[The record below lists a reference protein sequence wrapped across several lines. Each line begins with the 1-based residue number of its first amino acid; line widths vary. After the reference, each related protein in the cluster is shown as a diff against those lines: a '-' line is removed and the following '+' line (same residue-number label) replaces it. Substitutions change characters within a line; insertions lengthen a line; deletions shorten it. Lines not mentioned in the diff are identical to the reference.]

1 MHKTNCRAIFVATV
15 LTSVLF
21 TAAFSTEGFCM
32 QPPTRPSPTPTPVYR
47 PSTTKPVYQPKTAPS
62 PTGTPTMKPPVYT
75 AAGPMAPKLTKE
87 SLVGTWIGTATLTDS
102 RPVANGFRFTL
113 KNGELTG
120 VWLNGQEEKPIQ
132 SKDIAIANTMF
143 SIKITGPDYTITFAG
158 YIAGETGDLKGTTS
172 IDSLGQKST
181 GTWTAKRQQ
190 EIALAS
196 ASIKDLISRGQ
207 QLMAAKDYSGAIKVF
222 NQVLERDK
230 EYVDAYRFRGLSA
243 LLMYESGTREG
254 QLLYTAMFN
263 FDDVIKRGST
273 SPDDYY
279 LRGLTHERLGSKE
292 KAIAD
297 YRTALRMYANHQGA
311 KEALMKLG
319 VSP

>member
-1 MHKTNCRAIFVATV
+1 
-15 LTSVLF
+15 
-21 TAAFSTEGFCM
+21 
-32 QPPTRPSPTPTPVYR
+32 
-47 PSTTKPVYQPKTAPS
+47 
-62 PTGTPTMKPPVYT
+62 MKPPVYT
-75 AAGPMAPKLTKE
+75 AVGPKVPKLTKE

-102 RPVANGFRFTL
+102 RPIANGFRFTL
-113 KNGELTG
+113 KNGELAG

-132 SKDIAIANTMF
+132 SKDFTIANSML

-158 YIAGETGDLKGTTS
+158 YIVGETGELKGTTS

-181 GTWTAKRQQ
+181 GTWNAKRQK
-190 EIALAS
+190 EIALIS
-196 ASIKDLISRGQ
+196 VSTKDLISRGQ
-207 QLMAAKDYSGAIKVF
+207 QLMAAKDYSGAIKIF

-243 LLMYESGTREG
+243 LLMYDSGTREM
-254 QLLYTAMFN
+254 QLLYTAVFN

-273 SPDDYY
+273 NPDDYY

-292 KAIAD
+292 KAVAD
-297 YRTALRMYANHQGA
+297 YRAALKIYVNHQGA
-311 KEALMKLG
+311 KEALIKLG